1 MMRTG
6 TYTEW
11 SPELDAELARQWL
24 GGLTSR
30 EIAAAMG
37 RTTSSIQT
45 QASKLGLPRKL
56 AGPAGKH
63 DGRDRRRNQA
73 GRQAAGMHV
82 LQRKSSG
89 RKGGTTACAN
99 HAVPRLDVNSFSPN
113 AV

>member
-63 DGRDRRRNQA
+63 DGRVVGEIKPDARLRA
-73 GRQAAGMHV
+73 CMCCSGIFWSEGRHNRMCESCRAEA
-82 LQRKSSG
+82 
-89 RKGGTTACAN
+89 
-99 HAVPRLDVNSFSPN
+99 D
-113 AV
+113 